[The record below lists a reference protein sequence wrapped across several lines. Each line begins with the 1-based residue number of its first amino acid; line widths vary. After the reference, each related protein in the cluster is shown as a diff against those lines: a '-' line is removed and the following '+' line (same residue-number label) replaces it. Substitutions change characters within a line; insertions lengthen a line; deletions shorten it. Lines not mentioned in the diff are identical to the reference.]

1 MQRGSGSFSDK
12 FQLLQVYEP
21 LLGNTVHLC
30 KLSVCF
36 CIQLRGLPSMSHRV
50 IPVNFFAKLLQ
61 FLFIDLLLILPIA
74 IFSKFQMSLN
84 VREILL
90 TVL

>member
-1 MQRGSGSFSDK
+1 
-12 FQLLQVYEP
+12 
-21 LLGNTVHLC
+21 
-30 KLSVCF
+30 
-36 CIQLRGLPSMSHRV
+36 MSHRV